1 MELYTI
7 GTGSSG
13 NTYLL
18 VEGSEILILDAGV
31 KPIQRISKYLYDLRP
46 ARPVGCLITH
56 EHGDHSASALGLYR
70 MGINC
75 YASPGTADMMETHA
89 KNDPVGPM
97 IRIGKKRIWIEK
109 WVKTIRP
116 YDPTLTMEGQDV
128 RALGNAF
135 LVMAFKTNHDAAEPC
150 GFLITNTLT
159 GERMVYATDT
169 YYMTYRF
176 PGIHYWLIECNY
188 CDDLLTEDTPPVLAK
203 RLSTSHM
210 SLERLCQVFKAND
223 LSSCRQI
230 ILCHAS
236 RDRADPARM
245 AEEIHSITGKP
256 VVTARAGLTIGLNLN
271 PF

>member
-31 KPIQRISKYLYDLRP
+31 KPIQRISKYLYDLRT

-56 EHGDHSASALGLYR
+56 EHGDHSASALGLYK
-70 MGINC
+70 MGIGC
-75 YASPGTADMMETHA
+75 YGTPGTAA
-89 KNDPVGPM
+89 ALGN
-97 IRIGKKRIWIEK
+97 

-150 GFLITNTLT
+150 GFLSTNTLT

-176 PGIHYWLIECNY
+176 PGLNYWLIECNY